1 MKAKIFTGI
10 ILAVYVIYLIAFFGS
25 VLRLWQTGQ
34 AIAIGL
40 GAAILVVPLIGVWIL
55 IREITFG
62 ATTEAMAKELEEQGL
77 LPHDD
82 LPRMPSGRIVKEA
95 ADEDFKKYA
104 AEAEDYPEKWQSW
117 HRLALAYDAAGDRR
131 RARDSMRTA
140 ISLRKQARNGTDR

>member
-34 AIAIGL
+34 PIAIGL

-62 ATTEAMAKELEEQGL
+62 ATTEAMAQELEEQGL

-95 ADEDFKKYA
+95 ADEH
-104 AEAEDYPEKWQSW
+104 PEKWQSW

-140 ISLRKQARNGTDR
+140 ISLRKQARNGTGR